1 MPKAFDNCRKNGGKI
16 RTKKLSGG
24 RYMPICYL
32 NGKSYAGEVHK
43 KESTTS
49 VTAKAIKERM

>member
-1 MPKAFDNCRKNGGKI
+1 MPAAFVKCVKNGGRV

-43 KESTTS
+43 K
-49 VTAKAIKERM
+49 KEKK